1 MLSTPCCSCVYDR
14 PFPYFCILLLLPV
27 FHGKI
32 DADAFHEDKLHTLL
46 YDMVTEIGADMLN
59 VDESEL
65 VICSATTLA
74 SLFFP
79 SSV

>member
-14 PFPYFCILLLLPV
+14 PFPYFYILLLLPV

-46 YDMVTEIGADMLN
+46 YDMVTEIGADMLK
-59 VDESEL
+59 
-65 VICSATTLA
+65 A
-74 SLFFP
+74 SRP
-79 SSV
+79 QKY